1 MALAAPRLALFDLDN
16 TLLAG
21 DSDHAWGEFLISRG
35 LVEEAQHRAKNDA
48 FYEQY
53 VRGALDIHGYVAFT
67 LEPIL
72 GLAPTA
78 LNALRQ
84 EFVASEVAAIILP
97 QAIALVNSHRDAG
110 DLCVIITAT
119 NEFITQPIAAA
130 FGVEHLIATG
140 LEQTGEGIERRYTG
154 AIKGTPCYQQG
165 KITKL
170 NAWLEKRRHDAAK
183 GDPLASLA
191 NSILYSDSF
200 NDLPLLDAVTTAIA
214 VDPDP
219 RLEAEAEARGWEI
232 RSLRDG

>member
-21 DSDHAWGEFLISRG
+21 DSDHAWGEFLIEQG
-35 LVEEAQHRAKNDA
+35 LVDEAKHRAQNDA

-53 VRGALDIHGYVAFT
+53 LQGELDIHGYVAFT
-67 LEPIL
+67 LAPIL
-72 GLAPTA
+72 GLAPTE
-78 LNALRQ
+78 LEALRQ
-84 EFVASEVAAIILP
+84 EFVTSRVASIMLPRAIE
-97 QAIALVNSHRDAG
+97 LVNSHRDAG

-140 LEQTGEGIERRYTG
+140 LEQTGEGDARRYTG
-154 AIKGTPCYQQG
+154 AISGTPCYQQG

-170 NAWLEKRRHDAAK
+170 TAWLEERATNALQDE
-183 GDPLASLA
+183 PLASLA
-191 NSILYSDSF
+191 DSILYSDSF
-200 NDLPLLDAVTTAIA
+200 NDLPLLSAVTTAVA

-219 RLEAEAEARGWEI
+219 RLAAEAEARGWEI
-232 RSLRDG
+232 RSLRG

>member
-21 DSDHAWGEFLISRG
+21 DSDHAWGEFLIEQG
-35 LVEEAQHRAKNDA
+35 LVDEARHRAQNDA

-53 VRGALDIHGYVAFT
+53 LQGELDIYGYVAFT

-72 GLAPTA
+72 SLAPA
-78 LNALRQ
+78 ELDALRQ
-84 EFVASEVAAIILP
+84 EFVTTRVASIMLP
-97 QAIALVNSHRDAG
+97 QAVALVNSHRDAG

-140 LEQTGEGIERRYTG
+140 LEQAGEGDARRYTG
-154 AIKGTPCYQQG
+154 AIAGTPCYQQG

-170 NAWLEKRRHDAAK
+170 TAWLEERALRAAK
-183 GDPLASLA
+183 EEPLASLA
-191 NSILYSDSF
+191 DSILYSDSF
-200 NDLPLLDAVTTAIA
+200 NDLPLLSAVTTAVA

-219 RLEAEAEARGWEI
+219 RLAAEAQARGWEI
-232 RSLRDG
+232 RSLRG

>member
-21 DSDHAWGEFLISRG
+21 DSDHAWGEFLIEQG
-35 LVEEAQHRAKNDA
+35 LVDEARHRAQNDA

-53 VRGALDIHGYVAFT
+53 LQGELDIHGYVAFT

-72 GLAPTA
+72 SLAPA
-78 LNALRQ
+78 ELDALRQ
-84 EFVASEVAAIILP
+84 EFVTTRVASIMLP
-97 QAIALVNSHRDAG
+97 QAVALVNSHRDAG

-130 FGVEHLIATG
+130 FGVEHLIATE
-140 LEQTGEGIERRYTG
+140 LEQTGEGDARRYTG
-154 AIKGTPCYQQG
+154 AIAGTPCYQQG

-170 NAWLEKRRHDAAK
+170 TAWLEERALRAAK
-183 GDPLASLA
+183 EEPLASLA
-191 NSILYSDSF
+191 DSILYSDSF
-200 NDLPLLDAVTTAIA
+200 NDLPLLSAVTTAVA

-219 RLEAEAEARGWEI
+219 RLAAEAQARGWEI
-232 RSLRDG
+232 RSLRG

>member
-21 DSDHAWGEFLISRG
+21 DSDHAWGEFLIEQG
-35 LVEEAQHRAKNDA
+35 LVDEARHRAQNDA

-53 VRGALDIHGYVAFT
+53 LQGELDIHGYVAFT

-72 GLAPTA
+72 SLAPA
-78 LNALRQ
+78 ELDALRQ
-84 EFVASEVAAIILP
+84 EFVTTRVASIMLP
-97 QAIALVNSHRDAG
+97 QAVALVNSHRDAG

-140 LEQTGEGIERRYTG
+140 LEQTGESDARRYTG
-154 AIKGTPCYQQG
+154 AIAGTPCYQQG

-170 NAWLEKRRHDAAK
+170 TAWLEERALRAAK
-183 GDPLASLA
+183 EEPLASLA
-191 NSILYSDSF
+191 DSILYSDSF
-200 NDLPLLDAVTTAIA
+200 NDLPLLSAVTTAVA

-219 RLEAEAEARGWEI
+219 RLAAEAQARGWEI
-232 RSLRDG
+232 RSLRG

>member
-21 DSDHAWGEFLISRG
+21 DSDHAWGEFLIEQG
-35 LVEEAQHRAKNDA
+35 LVDEARHRAQNDA

-53 VRGALDIHGYVAFT
+53 LQGELDIHGYVAFT

-72 GLAPTA
+72 SLAPA
-78 LNALRQ
+78 ELDALRQ
-84 EFVASEVAAIILP
+84 EFVTTRVASIMLP
-97 QAIALVNSHRDAG
+97 QAVALVNSHRDAG

-130 FGVEHLIATG
+130 FGVEHLIATR
-140 LEQTGEGIERRYTG
+140 LEQTGEGDARRYTG
-154 AIKGTPCYQQG
+154 AIAGTPCYQQG

-170 NAWLEKRRHDAAK
+170 TAWLDERALRAAK
-183 GDPLASLA
+183 EEPLASLA
-191 NSILYSDSF
+191 DSILYSDSF
-200 NDLPLLDAVTTAIA
+200 NDLPLLSAVTTAVA

-219 RLEAEAEARGWEI
+219 RLAAEAQARGWEI
-232 RSLRDG
+232 RSLRG

>member
-21 DSDHAWGEFLISRG
+21 DSDHAWGEFLIEQG
-35 LVEEAQHRAKNDA
+35 LVDEARHRAQNDA

-53 VRGALDIHGYVAFT
+53 LQGELDIHGYVAFT

-72 GLAPTA
+72 SLAPA
-78 LNALRQ
+78 ELDALRQ
-84 EFVASEVAAIILP
+84 EFVTTRVASIMLP
-97 QAIALVNSHRDAG
+97 QAVALVHSHRDAG

-140 LEQTGEGIERRYTG
+140 LEQIGEGDARRYTG
-154 AIKGTPCYQQG
+154 AIAGTPCYQQG

-170 NAWLEKRRHDAAK
+170 TAWLEERASRAAQEE
-183 GDPLASLA
+183 PLASLA
-191 NSILYSDSF
+191 DSILYSDSF
-200 NDLPLLDAVTTAIA
+200 NDLPLLSAVTTAVA

-219 RLEAEAEARGWEI
+219 RLAAEAQARGWEI
-232 RSLRDG
+232 RSLRG

>member
-21 DSDHAWGEFLISRG
+21 DSDHAWGEFLIEQG
-35 LVEEAQHRAKNDA
+35 LVDEARHRAQNDA

-53 VRGALDIHGYVAFT
+53 LQGELDIHGYVAFT

-72 GLAPTA
+72 SLAPA
-78 LNALRQ
+78 ELDALRQ
-84 EFVASEVAAIILP
+84 EFVTTRVASIMLP
-97 QAIALVNSHRDAG
+97 QAVALVNSHRDAG

-140 LEQTGEGIERRYTG
+140 LEQTGEGDARRYTG
-154 AIKGTPCYQQG
+154 EIAGTPCYQQG

-170 NAWLEKRRHDAAK
+170 TAWLEERALRAAK
-183 GDPLASLA
+183 EEPLASLA
-191 NSILYSDSF
+191 DSILYSDSF
-200 NDLPLLDAVTTAIA
+200 NDLPLLSAVTTAVA

-219 RLEAEAEARGWEI
+219 RLAAEAQARGWEI
-232 RSLRDG
+232 RSLRS